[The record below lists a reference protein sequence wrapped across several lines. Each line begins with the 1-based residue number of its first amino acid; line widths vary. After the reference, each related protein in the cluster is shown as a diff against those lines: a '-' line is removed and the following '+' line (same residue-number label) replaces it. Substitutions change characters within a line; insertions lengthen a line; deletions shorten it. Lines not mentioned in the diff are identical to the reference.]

1 MSDIDVNKIQQ
12 NVKELQDQN
21 AIDFQQWKK
30 LGKDIEKLSEKI
42 KISDT
47 NLSVLM
53 KKIKNDYEKLKK
65 IMVDE
70 NIQIQLNN
78 KIEDNK
84 NEIKDNKN
92 KIEETNYE
100 FNSQIKSI
108 TPNVNKAI
116 QNSSDALGKADN
128 PVGSMLSNGQ
138 KIPFSLW
145 DDEAKQAISGSANL
159 TTNLGIEKNKGVD
172 YPLKAMTRDE
182 KISSSSEKIKNGIL
196 DIKVLGAKKEKYYR
210 LEWLGNGVELLG
222 GERYDVLL
230 SEYNAATYSSNSS
243 IGVNKLITLDDKL
256 GLNKGNKEGNVV
268 TKIFT
273 SLRENISIEI
283 TYDKSVIGTHTV
295 LNDVNGSGYSFI
307 IDETCYIYSSDVIE
321 QSNPSMYVKK
331 EDDHLI
337 FAWKYN
343 DTNDIHVHINR
354 FSANK
359 LMLIGKIAFVENNN
373 KFVSKDFSKIEV
385 EFNGEITDW
394 LSPYMMKA
402 VNNGDGDK
410 INNGEYDFVGGCHN
424 YNNTATTESSA
435 TARLLKYDLFVNGMK
450 ISENGIYQ
458 SDNVKIICTNRIQA
472 NNTKKENGKG
482 REVLEECVVYN
493 INSGK
498 ISVSN
503 TIKALESVYIDKFYG
518 LQSYIVGFVNSSNS
532 KINYVDGKT
541 YSSYDVNKNSN
552 SNSGTLNDGADTR
565 KIIVYNDKHI
575 LNIEIDCIGLAK
587 KRSINT
593 TTKVAFQE
601 NNKTYFS
608 LINDKRVTLNANDN
622 LFISG
627 SWEFISK

>member
-1 MSDIDVNKIQQ
+1 MSDNDVNKIQQ
-12 NVKELQDQN
+12 YVKELQDQN
-21 AIDFQQWKK
+21 AIDFQEWKK
-30 LGKDIEKLSEKI
+30 LGKDIEKLSQKI
-42 KISDT
+42 KLSDT
-47 NLSVLM
+47 NLITLM
-53 KKIKNDYEKLKK
+53 KKIKSDYESLKK
-65 IMVDE
+65 IVIDE
-70 NIQIQLNN
+70 NIQVQLNN
-78 KIEDNK
+78 KIEQNK
-84 NEIKDNKN
+84 NDIVDTNN
-92 KIEETNYE
+92 KIEEANYE
-100 FNSQIKSI
+100 INSQLNSI
-108 TPNVNKAI
+108 TPNVKKAI

-128 PVGSMLSNGQ
+128 PIETMVTNGQ
-138 KIPFSLW
+138 KIPYSLW
-145 DDEAKQAISGSANL
+145 DEEAIKAITGTGNL
-159 TTNLGIEKNKGVD
+159 VTNLGIEKNKGVD

-196 DIKVLGAKKEKYYR
+196 DIKILGAKKGKYYR

-230 SEYNAATYSSNSS
+230 SEYNAETYSSNSS
-243 IGVNKLITLDDKL
+243 NGVNKLITLDDNL

-273 SLRENISIEI
+273 SLRENISIQI
-283 TYDKSVIGTHTV
+283 TYDKTIIGTHTV
-295 LNDVNGSGYSFI
+295 LNDSSGSGYSFI
-307 IDETCYIYSSDVIE
+307 IDETCYIYSYDVIE

-331 EDDHLI
+331 ENDHFI

-343 DTNDIHVHINR
+343 DTTDIHIHINR

-373 KFVSKDFSKIEV
+373 KFVSKDFSKIET
-385 EFNGEITDW
+385 EFTGEITDW
-394 LSPYMMKA
+394 LSPYIVKA
-402 VNNGDGDK
+402 VNNSDGDK
-410 INNGEYDFVGGCHN
+410 INSEYDFVGGCHN

-458 SDNVKIICTNRIQA
+458 ADKVKIICTNRIQA

-482 REVLEECVVYN
+482 REVLEECIVYN
-493 INSGK
+493 INASK

-503 TIKALESVYIDKFYG
+503 TIRALESVYIDRYYG
-518 LQSYIVGFVNSSNS
+518 LQSYIMGFVNSPNS
-532 KINYVDGKT
+532 KINYVDGKNYT
-541 YSSYDVNKNSN
+541 SYDVNKGSSSN
-552 SNSGTLNDGADTR
+552 CGTLNDGADTR
-565 KIIVYNDKHI
+565 KIIIYNDNHI
-575 LNIEIDCIGLAK
+575 LNIEIDCVGLAK

-608 LINDKRVTLNANDN
+608 LINEKRVTLNANDN
-622 LFISG
+622 LYVSG

>member
-1 MSDIDVNKIQQ
+1 MSDIDVNKIKQ

-30 LGKDIEKLSEKI
+30 LGNDIEKLSEKI
-42 KISDT
+42 KLSDT

-53 KKIKNDYEKLKK
+53 KKIKNDYENLKK
-65 IMVDE
+65 IIVDE
-70 NIQIQLNN
+70 NVQVQLNN

-84 NEIKDNKN
+84 NEIIDNKN

-116 QNSSDALGKADN
+116 QTSTDALGKAEN
-128 PVGSMLSNGQ
+128 PVGSMLSVGQ
-138 KIPFSLW
+138 KIPYSLW
-145 DDEAKQAISGSANL
+145 DDEAIKAITGSGTLS
-159 TTNLGIEKNKGVD
+159 TNLGIEKNRGVD

-196 DIKVLGAKKEKYYR
+196 DIKVLGAKKGKYYR
-210 LEWLGNGVELLG
+210 LEWLGNGIELLG

-230 SEYNAATYSSNSS
+230 SEYNADTYSSNSS

-256 GLNKGNKEGNVV
+256 GLNKENKNGNIV
-268 TKIFT
+268 TKLFT

-283 TYDKSVIGTHTV
+283 TYDKSIIGTHTV
-295 LNDVNGSGYSFI
+295 LNDINGSGYSFI
-307 IDETCYIYSSDVIE
+307 IDETCYIYSPDFIK
-321 QSNPSMYVKK
+321 QSNPPMYVKK
-331 EDDHLI
+331 EDDHFI

-373 KFVSKDFSKIEV
+373 KFVSKDFSKIEI
-385 EFNGEITDW
+385 EFSGEITDW
-394 LSPYMMKA
+394 LSPYIVKA
-402 VNNGDGDK
+402 INNGDGDK
-410 INNGEYDFVGGCHN
+410 INNGEYEFVGGCHN

-435 TARLLKYDLFVNGMK
+435 TARLLKYDLYVNGMK

-458 SDNVKIICTNRIQA
+458 ADKVKIICTNRIQA

-482 REVLEECVVYN
+482 REVLEECIVYN
-493 INSGK
+493 INASK

-503 TIKALESVYIDKFYG
+503 TIRALEPIHIDRYYG
-518 LQSYIVGFVNSSNS
+518 LQSYIIGFTNSSNS
-532 KINYVDGKT
+532 KINYVDGKN
-541 YSSYDVNKNSN
+541 YASYDVNKGSASN
-552 SNSGTLNDGADTR
+552 CGTLSDGADTR
-565 KIIVYNDKHI
+565 KIIIYNDNHI
-575 LNIEIDCIGLAK
+575 LNIEIDNIGLGK

-593 TTKVAFQE
+593 NTKVAFQE

-622 LFISG
+622 LYASG